1 MSLAQS
7 FDIME
12 TALQRRR
19 HCALNKLVSNMAQV
33 VSKFNKVV
41 SKLRQLANQL
51 IRDIHAPASRH
62 PPHDFTTCRLR
73 HYDIHAARLVAPPL
87 ERAPPAPFDHPIGIL
102 KRLHRPKSAAHGLSF
117 DNFPVA
123 VFVGADAAD
132 FAGRLKVLH
141 LAGNTAFRYLQ
152 KLCKLY
158 IRHKRI
164 CP

>member
-102 KRLHRPKSAAHGLSF
+102 KRLHRPKSAAFGLSF